1 MKKKVVF
8 ALILIIVLVSVVGI
22 YFLYPH
28 PLEIRVSDIR
38 INYINNED
46 DKDLSYWLVGVDIE
60 VKNPN
65 LWEYRTDGCFFGEKS
80 DIIDDDYL
88 EVLVHPYPLEPRKK
102 VFGDDYATTSCQYQF
117 SIFPKHGEE
126 LTEDYIL
133 SELAKTTII
142 LGNHNMGYFD
152 GYSVHKPKPIS
163 NEVYL
168 KVDKAS
174 NKSLD

>member
-8 ALILIIVLVSVVGI
+8 ALIILIIVLVSVVGI

-28 PLEIRVSDIR
+28 PLEIRVSDIG
-38 INYINNED
+38 IKYINNED

-65 LWEYRTDGCFFGEKS
+65 LWEYQTDGCFFGEKS

-88 EVLVHPYPLEPRKK
+88 EVLVHPYPLKPRKK
-102 VFGDDYATTSCQYQF
+102 VFGDDYVATLCQYQF
-117 SIFPKHGEE
+117 SISDDE